1 MLFRSLY
8 DLEHDPGQQHDVA
21 AEHPDVVR
29 ELSRALREAVRRAEV
44 AAEDY
49 ERSEELDLS
58 PGVLEDLRRLG
69 YVGDER

>member
-1 MLFRSLY
+1 
-8 DLEHDPGQQHDVA
+8 
-21 AEHPDVVR
+21 
-29 ELSRALREAVRRAEV
+29 VRRAEV